1 MYLKCIF
8 HVHWYAHCD
17 IYESGND
24 HVFSCISVNLDFPD
38 PQVKTRPSTREVV
51 AIHTLEEVCIE
62 VVITL
67 PQNYPLGN
75 ITVSSEKKVGVTSQ
89 QWDKW
94 LLQLNIFLQHQ
105 VTITGSV
112 QNSQSFSMGLQETM
126 PTQYVVVLITSPLNL
141 WWCRSNGLTL
151 ILNTSC
157 CWPRYNTYTQ

>member
-1 MYLKCIF
+1 
-8 HVHWYAHCD
+8 
-17 IYESGND
+17 
-24 HVFSCISVNLDFPD
+24 LDCVCD

-75 ITVSSEKKVGVTSQ
+75 ITVSSEKKVGVTAQ

-105 VTITGSV
+105 VKLDHINIFLQHQVKLDHTNIFQQHQVKLDHT
-112 QNSQSFSMGLQETM
+112 NISQQHQVKLDHTNISQQHQVKLGHTNISIQHQVE
-126 PTQYVVVLITSPLNL
+126 
-141 WWCRSNGLTL
+141 R
-151 ILNTSC
+151 
-157 CWPRYNTYTQ
+157 